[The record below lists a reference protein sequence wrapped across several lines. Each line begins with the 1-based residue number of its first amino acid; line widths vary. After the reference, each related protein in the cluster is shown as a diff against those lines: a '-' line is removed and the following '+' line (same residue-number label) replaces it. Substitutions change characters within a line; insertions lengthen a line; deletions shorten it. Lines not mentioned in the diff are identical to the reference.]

1 MKRRTLLKGGLA
13 ALALAG
19 ANYTGLS
26 LLGKPGFIDA
36 ARADGF
42 TVPLPIPPLLE
53 DLDNTA
59 DSARFIMNVQQ
70 GSIDFGRLIANNL
83 DNIKILSQARAGE
96 LTFLIEQIPFGN

>member
-1 MKRRTLLKGGLA
+1 MKRRTLLKGGMA

-26 LLGKPGFIDA
+26 LLGKPGFIDTA
-36 ARADGF
+36 LAEGF
-42 TVPLPIPPLLE
+42 TAPLPIPPLLE

-70 GSIDFGRLIANNL
+70 GSMDFFPGKPTATLGYNEI
-83 DNIKILSQARAGE
+83 
-96 LTFLIEQIPFGN
+96 F